1 MYAILAYI
9 IHAQKISIQPAC
21 SRMSGNH
28 IKIKI
33 EKYLDLN
40 CVSHLLHDD
49 NLPHMIAFLMVTSAF
64 ITKQTNKG
72 ELNSFLF
79 KSQVGFY
86 LKNSLKIFWDNT

>member
-1 MYAILAYI
+1 MPKRFLFDRPIVGCGVTKLVSFY
-9 IHAQKISIQPAC
+9 
-21 SRMSGNH
+21 
-28 IKIKI
+28 IKINILKI
-33 EKYLDLN
+33 CFYSDLN